1 MGHTQEAVFVRL
13 DDSSEIWEAIVLWQ
27 KENHSGTIMLIDLC
41 CFNEKAPK
49 CVLLCPESFWKVKPR
64 LSNTAKQ
71 LGYDCSF
78 GTGGDSGFP

>member
-1 MGHTQEAVFVRL
+1 MWDAVFVRL
-13 DDSSEIWEAIVLWQ
+13 DDSSEIRDVIVLWQ
-27 KENHSGTIMLIDLC
+27 KENLSGADMLIDLC

-49 CVLLCPESFWKVKPR
+49 CVLLCPESFCKIKPR

-78 GTGGDSGFP
+78 GTGGGGCFL